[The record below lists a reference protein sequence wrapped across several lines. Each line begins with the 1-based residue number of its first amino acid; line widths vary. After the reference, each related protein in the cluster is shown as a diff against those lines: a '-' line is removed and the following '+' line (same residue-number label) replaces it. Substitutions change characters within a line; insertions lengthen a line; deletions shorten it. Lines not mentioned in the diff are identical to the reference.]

1 MVAKKRCAL
10 YPGSFD
16 PVTYGHIDLIDGA
29 REFFDEVYIAVTL
42 NSEKN
47 SLFSVEERVKL
58 LKQAVG
64 RKTGVYVDTFDGLM
78 VHYARSRKI
87 GTIIR
92 GLRATSDFD
101 YEFQMALTN
110 RSLAE
115 DIDTIFLMPSEKH
128 FYLSSRLIK
137 EIASLG
143 GNVSRFVPLFVQ
155 RALSA
160 RLRQAS

>member
-1 MVAKKRCAL
+1 
-10 YPGSFD
+10 
-16 PVTYGHIDLIDGA
+16 
-29 REFFDEVYIAVTL
+29 
-42 NSEKN
+42 
-47 SLFSVEERVKL
+47 
-58 LKQAVG
+58 
-64 RKTGVYVDTFDGLM
+64 
-78 VHYARSRKI
+78 
-87 GTIIR
+87 
-92 GLRATSDFD
+92 
-101 YEFQMALTN
+101 MALTN